1 MKRVY
6 VLAAAMLAVLL
17 TGCAANAPVKKDFS
31 AFEAAKPR
39 SILVV
44 PAANKSV
51 DVDAPAYLLTTLTVP
66 LAEKGFYVFPI
77 HTAKTVLEQEGLY
90 EGEQIHNQP
99 PAHLAQMFGA
109 DAVLYVT
116 INQWDAKYVVLS
128 TTVTVD
134 FDYRLV
140 AKDGTELWRANK
152 RMQYSPQS
160 QNTGHP
166 LGNLIA
172 AAITAAVERA
182 KPNYM
187 PLAQMANND
196 VFVYGATAIPNG
208 PYLPVVKQ

>member
-1 MKRVY
+1 MKRMLILVTA
-6 VLAAAMLAVLL
+6 VLAVLL
-17 TGCAANAPVKKDFS
+17 TGCAANAPVKQDLS
-31 AFEAAKPR
+31 AFQAAKPR

-99 PAHLAQMFGA
+99 PAQLAQMFGA

-140 AKDGTELWRANK
+140 SKDGTELWKANK
-152 RMQYSPQS
+152 RMQYSPQN

-196 VFVYGATAIPNG
+196 VFVYGPTAIPNG
-208 PYLPVVKQ
+208 PYKVQ